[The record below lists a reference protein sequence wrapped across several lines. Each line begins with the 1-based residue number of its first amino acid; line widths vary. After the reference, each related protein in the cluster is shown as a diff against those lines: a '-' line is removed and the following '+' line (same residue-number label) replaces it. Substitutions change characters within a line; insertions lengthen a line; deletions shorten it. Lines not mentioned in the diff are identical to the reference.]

1 MMFFLQFKSVILLNI
16 KLIMWQ
22 TQNNQL
28 YRKFEFQDFKSA
40 FAFMTHVATLAEKQN
55 HHPTWRNAYNVVE
68 IWLCTHD
75 AGYTITEKD
84 WELAKGIDGVKEASF
99 STFHSKQSSEHI
111 YSALF
116 GVAVGDALGV
126 PVEFT
131 RRTDLEQ
138 NPVTDMRGFGTY
150 NLPPGTWS
158 DDSSL
163 TFCLAEAL
171 CSGFDIDQIGETF
184 VKWYY
189 KDYWTASG
197 HVFDIGIGTR
207 EALYR
212 IKYGTKAELAGGT
225 DEDANGNG
233 SLMRILPLVF
243 AIKDLPIEE
252 RFNRTKQVSSIT
264 HGHIRATMACF
275 YYLEF
280 AKLITEGKDKVD
292 IYQNLQKSLP
302 FFFAEMGIEPSEI
315 VHFNR
320 ILIQDISVLKKDDIQ
335 SGGYVVHTLEA
346 SMWCLLSTEDYPS
359 AVLKAV
365 NLGRDTDTTA
375 AVTGG
380 LAGMLYGFNGIP
392 KEWVDKLARMGDIEG
407 LAKRF
412 TTCTDD

>member
-1 MMFFLQFKSVILLNI
+1 
-16 KLIMWQ
+16 
-22 TQNNQL
+22 
-28 YRKFEFQDFKSA
+28 
-40 FAFMTHVATLAEKQN
+40 MTN
-55 HHPTWRNAYNVVE
+55 
-68 IWLCTHD
+68 
-75 AGYTITEKD
+75 
-84 WELAKGIDGVKEASF
+84 ELRL
-99 STFHSKQSSEHI
+99 
-111 YSALF
+111 SALF

-131 RRTDLEQ
+131 RLEVLDQ

-171 CSGFDIDQIGETF
+171 CSGFDIDQIGATF
-184 VKWYY
+184 VQWYY

-197 HVFDIGIGTR
+197 HVFDIGVGTR

-212 IKYGTKAELAGGT
+212 IKHGTKAELAGGT

-233 SLMRILPLVF
+233 SLMRILPLLF
-243 AIKDLPIEE
+243 YIQDKPIEE
-252 RFNRTKQVSSIT
+252 RFKLTKQVSSIT
-264 HGHIRATMACF
+264 HGHVRAAMACF

-280 AKLITEGKDKVD
+280 ARQIIEGRGKFE
-292 IYQNLQKSLP
+292 IYENLQKSLP
-302 FFFAEMGIEPSEI
+302 LFFAEMGVEPVEI
-315 VHFNR
+315 AHFDR
-320 ILIQDISVLKKDDIQ
+320 LLIQDVSVLKKDDIQ

-346 SMWCLLSTEDYPS
+346 SMWCLLTTNTYAE

-392 KEWVDKLARMGDIEG
+392 KAWVDKLARVGDIED
-407 LAKRF
+407 LVQRLSKSF
-412 TTCTDD
+412 

>member
-1 MMFFLQFKSVILLNI
+1 
-16 KLIMWQ
+16 MWQ
-22 TQNNQL
+22 AQNNQL
-28 YRKFEFQDFKSA
+28 YRKFEFQDFKTA
-40 FAFMTHVATLAEKQN
+40 FAFMTHVAALAEKQN

-75 AGYTITEKD
+75 AGHTITEKD
-84 WELAKGIDGVKEASF
+84 WELAKGIDEVVAVSVL
-99 STFHSKQSSEHI
+99 TFHSKNRKEQYI
-111 YSALF
+111 NSALF

-171 CSGFDIDQIGETF
+171 TKGFHIDQIGETF

-189 KDYWTASG
+189 KDYWTATG

-212 IKYGTKAELAGGT
+212 IKHGTKAELAGGT

-233 SLMRILPLVF
+233 SLMRILPLLF
-243 AIKDLPIEE
+243 YIQDKPIEE
-252 RFNRTKQVSSIT
+252 RFELTKHVSSIT
-264 HGHIRATMACF
+264 HGHIRSVMACF

-280 AKLITEGKDKVD
+280 ARQMIEGRGKFE

-302 FFFAEMGIEPSEI
+302 LFFAEIGVEPAEI
-315 VHFNR
+315 AHFDR
-320 ILIQDISVLKKDDIQ
+320 ILIQDISILKKDDIQ

-346 SMWCLLSTEDYPS
+346 SMWCLLTTDTYAE
-359 AVLKAV
+359 AALKAV

-375 AVTGG
+375 AITGG
-380 LAGMLYGFNGIP
+380 LAGLLYGFDAIP
-392 KEWVDKLARMGDIEG
+392 SKWVNELARKEDIEE
-407 LAKRF
+407 LVERF
-412 TTCTDD
+412 GKSLSLHA